1 MHPEQFGKTSFSD
14 ICCLCGI
21 VLCTLSIVGYVI
33 KDHNEID
40 HVEKIISMFVRYLH
54 VKRKDIKINCW
65 KPYTFLNCMNDI
77 FRFK

>member
-33 KDHNEID
+33 KDRNGID
-40 HVEKIISMFVRYLH
+40 HVEKIISKLVRYASCI
-54 VKRKDIKINCW
+54 VNCQSIVRSHIHFSL
-65 KPYTFLNCMNDI
+65 YIYFQLYE
-77 FRFK
+77 